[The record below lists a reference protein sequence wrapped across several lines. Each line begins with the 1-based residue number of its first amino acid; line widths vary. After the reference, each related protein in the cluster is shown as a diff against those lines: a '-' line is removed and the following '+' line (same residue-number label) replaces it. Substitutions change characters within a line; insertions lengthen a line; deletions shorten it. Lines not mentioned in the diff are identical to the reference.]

1 MPKNKPPQ
9 DPNTPN
15 VVIPPSR
22 LASKQTQRLL
32 DQIVAANQA
41 RKDHEQEQ
49 LIALRPLIMCGIP
62 LRQLKEPYYVRQSGP
77 YTVELISSPL
87 LGVPYGQ
94 DRLIPIF
101 LATLFMALGCPED
114 NTVRFLYARDILRLF
129 DLPFDGPHYRRLRE
143 GFNRWQKT
151 LISLEQKVLKPNG
164 RMRARHESVVLMPKS
179 ELWCSDD
186 NASKDDLPNEIT
198 LSPRWADEIR
208 QHPIPAD
215 LQTVKLLTHCPGA
228 LDFYLWQ
235 SWRSYCINEETPVPL
250 EGPTGLFAQVGCL
263 SGQPTKALKRL
274 LKRWQRM
281 VKLAWRECP
290 NSLNQEGTHFVLRPC
305 RALGALQANRFLLQ
319 VLTDYRKSSLKYP
332 ESPKY
337 PESSDL
343 PKPSEHPKLPN
354 STDSPDPTT

>member
-9 DPNTPN
+9 DPN

-22 LASKQTQRLL
+22 LSSKRTQRLL
-32 DQIVAANQA
+32 AQIVAANHA
-41 RKDHEQEQ
+41 RKHSEQEQ

-87 LGVPYGQ
+87 QGVPYGQ

-129 DLPFDGPHYRRLRE
+129 GLPFDGPHYQRLRE
-143 GFNRWQKT
+143 GFNRWKKT

-164 RMRARHESVVLMPKS
+164 RTRERHESVVLMPKS
-179 ELWCSDD
+179 ELWYSDD
-186 NASKDDLPNEIT
+186 NVSKDDLPNEIT

-208 QHPIPAD
+208 KHPIPAD
-215 LQTVKLLTHCPGA
+215 LQTVKLLAHCPGA

-235 SWRSYCINEETPVPL
+235 SWRSYCIDEETPVPL

-263 SGQPTKALKRL
+263 SGQPPKALKRL

-290 NSLNQEGTHFVLRPC
+290 NFLNQEETHFVLHPC

-319 VLTDYRKSSLKYP
+319 VLTDYRKLNPKPPKSRTSLKSP
-332 ESPKY
+332 EPLD
-337 PESSDL
+337 P
-343 PKPSEHPKLPN
+343 
-354 STDSPDPTT
+354 PDPTEPTT